1 MNKNKNK
8 ISSLKKDVQ
17 LFFKNRLTERV
28 INNSI
33 YKEYSTNFSLDLI
46 NYDLN
51 NDDINN
57 LIKLIKA
64 TEKLNNLQLRFSD
77 SISDKEA
84 LNKLLRKISLKAQFT
99 SLSFFIK
106 YLNDDLLSIFLEF
119 LSKVNRSVT
128 ELEIKLKYD
137 SYKKEELTTKLIVE
151 NLLKN
156 NELEINS
163 LKFIECRFNN
173 KENLDLLNSLI
184 KKNKNKLKNLS
195 LCIKRINDDI
205 FTPDISSLETV
216 NINYCNLASIKYIPL
231 EKLNLSNNN
240 IGVIGLDDIIECL
253 KREECTLKK
262 LNLEKNFL
270 GNEGITKLSECF
282 KYNKSL
288 ISLNVAENHIFND
301 GLINLA
307 NNICY
312 KYNKTLKKMNFK
324 YNCITNE
331 GIVQFCS
338 ILNNEPNDRFT
349 KIDFRMNPIDKNGI
363 SELDYFLSKFT
374 NISKI
379 MYMNFYANS
388 SFENIFF
395 YTKSLN
401 NIKQVIF
408 LGYNLPEKSISD
420 LNELLLNNK
429 NIEKIIMSIN
439 RDYENKGIINICPGI
454 KHNYKITHLIL
465 PMCCMN
471 DEGAELLA
479 NSLFKNI
486 SLEEINLE
494 DNKIGFK
501 GIKELSEKVL
511 GKVCLKKINLA
522 HNLIDEQGAKY
533 LGQSLKNATN
543 IKYLSLNSN
552 KLMDNGCKYIAEG
565 LCNNQ
570 TLIELSL
577 DYNKIT
583 NVGVNY
589 LSKVLVKIESLMK
602 LSLSTNQISEI
613 NDDLYKL
620 FTWVESIKISDNPL
634 GIKEIPKIIKATS
647 MNRLFKNVRLKI
659 SDSDSNDSL
668 IENNYLKKIDI
679 SFNTTYNNSIIQN
692 ILYLK
697 NLSILNLQHNNIQ
710 DKDIKTLVEFCLK
723 FKTPLKDLF
732 VHNNLIKME
741 GSKAIA
747 ELIKNNIFLKKL
759 NISSNPILSKGI
771 NIICE
776 AITNYKNTLKELL
789 ISYTDCN
796 DYCVD
801 KIINMLKNNKTLVL
815 FTFIGNKFSNR
826 GTDQILSTLRYNKNL
841 KKISFGSK
849 YINSN
854 AFNNLPNYLSFNKSL
869 VIIEIKSSKLGNEM
883 LKNLTKIFLYNK
895 TLVDIFLVDNL
906 LTYENI
912 VYFGQFMSKI
922 KNINIVKVMFN
933 AQRNEEPTIRISNP
947 HLVFS

>member
-1 MNKNKNK
+1 M
-8 ISSLKKDVQ
+8 SSSKKDVQ
-17 LFFKNRLTERV
+17 LFFKNNLIERV
-28 INNSI
+28 SNISI
-33 YKEYSTNFSLDLI
+33 YKEYANNFSLDLI

-57 LIKLIKA
+57 LINLIIA
-64 TEKLNNLQLRFSD
+64 TEKLNQLKLRFSNTITDKD
-77 SISDKEA
+77 SF
-84 LNKLLRKISLKAQFT
+84 NKLLRKISLKNQFT

-106 YLNDDLLSIFLEF
+106 YLNDDILSIFLEF
-119 LSKVNRSVT
+119 LGKINRNVN
-128 ELEIKLKYD
+128 EFEIKIKYD
-137 SYKKEELTTKLIVE
+137 NFTKEEIVTKLIIE

-156 NELEINS
+156 IELEITS
-163 LKFIECRFNN
+163 IKFIECRFNN
-173 KENLDLLNSLI
+173 KENLSLLDCLI

-195 LCIKRINDDI
+195 IFIKRINEDT
-205 FTPDISSLETV
+205 FTPDISSLEKV

-231 EKLNLSNNN
+231 KKLNLSNNN
-240 IGVIGLDDIIECL
+240 IGELGLDNIIEHL
-253 KREECTLKK
+253 KNEQCTLTK
-262 LNLEKNFL
+262 LNLEKNYL
-270 GNEGITKLSECF
+270 GNNGITKLSECL

-301 GLINLA
+301 GLINFA
-307 NNICY
+307 NNISN

-324 YNCITNE
+324 FNCVTNE
-331 GIVQFCS
+331 GIIQFCS
-338 ILNNEPNDRFT
+338 ILNDEPNDRFT

-363 SELDYFLSKFT
+363 SELDYFLSKFK

-401 NIKQVIF
+401 NLKQMIF
-408 LGYNLPEKSISD
+408 LGYNLPEKSLTD

-439 RDYENKGIINICPGI
+439 RDYENKGILTICPGI
-454 KHNYKITHLIL
+454 KHNSKITHLIL

-471 DEGAELLA
+471 DEGAILLA

-486 SLEEINLE
+486 SIEEINLE
-494 DNKIGFK
+494 DNKIGLN
-501 GIKELSEKVL
+501 GVKELSEKVF
-511 GKVCLKKINLA
+511 GKVSLKKINLA
-522 HNLIDEQGAKY
+522 HNLINEEGAKY

-543 IKYLSLNSN
+543 IKTLSLNSN

-565 LCNNQ
+565 LCNNK

-583 NVGVNY
+583 NIGVNY
-589 LSKVLVKIESLMK
+589 LSKILINIESLMK
-602 LSLSTNQISEI
+602 LSLSTNQITEI
-613 NDDLYKL
+613 NDDFYNL
-620 FTWVESIKISDNPL
+620 FSWVESIKIGDNPL
-634 GIKEIPKIIKATS
+634 GINEIPKIIKATS
-647 MNRLFKNVRLKI
+647 NNRLFKKIRFKI
-659 SDSDSNDSL
+659 SDTNFNEEI
-668 IENNYLKKIDI
+668 IENNNIKKIDI
-679 SFNTTYNNSIIQN
+679 SFNSTYNNGLIQN

-710 DKDIKTLVEFCLK
+710 DKDIQILVKHCLK
-723 FKTPLKDLF
+723 YRTPIKELLI
-732 VHNNLIKME
+732 HNNLINIE
-741 GSKAIA
+741 GSKSIA
-747 ELIKNNIFLKKL
+747 ELIKDNSFLKKL

-776 AITNYKNTLKELL
+776 SITNYKNILNELL

-796 DYCVD
+796 DYSVD
-801 KIINMLKNNKTLVL
+801 KIINMLKRNKTLEV
-815 FTFIGNKFSNR
+815 FTFIGNKFSNK
-826 GTDQILSTLRYNKNL
+826 GTDQILSVLRYNKTL
-841 KKISFGSK
+841 KKISLGSK

-854 AFNNLPNYLSFNKSL
+854 AFNNLPKYLSFNKRL
-869 VIIEIKSSKLGNEM
+869 LILEIKSSKLGNEIL
-883 LKNLTKIFLYNK
+883 LKLSKIFLYNN
-895 TLVDIFLVDNL
+895 TLVNIFLVDNSL
-906 LTYENI
+906 SFEEI
-912 VYFGQFMSKI
+912 VHFGQFMIKN

-933 AQRNEEPTIRISNP
+933 AQRNEEPAIRISNP